1 MTIHILCGK
10 LFLMKVKDI
19 LNKLKELKARISK
32 GENKLKR
39 VHVKGLGVI
48 IVNADGTHADVSK
61 WK

>member
-1 MTIHILCGK
+1 
-10 LFLMKVKDI
+10 MKVKDI